1 MVVIRRKRKA
11 NDIVGDS
18 NDSRAKAKAT
28 PEPWPASNPSHAIV
42 TNDNHASSHHER
54 PESELS
60 NVTPHH
66 DHQEYE
72 SHDGCPENDGWI
84 VCVTPPD
91 VWTDAQPR
99 YPLVNRLEV
108 P

>member
-1 MVVIRRKRKA
+1 MTLWLIRMIQGLRPR
-11 NDIVGDS
+11 
-18 NDSRAKAKAT
+18 
-28 PEPWPASNPSHAIV
+28 PHQSHGQHRIRVMPV

-99 YPLVNRLEV
+99 YPLVNRLEM